1 MPKIYLDEVEAMNS
15 STLVSTLK
23 NDSTDSAN
31 VNNSVVL
38 FADTKDKLSGP
49 QWDKVRSKFA
59 EYSNALDKRTAVA
72 EKLSDAIETALNLLI
87 EYLGDD
93 LMLDSSML
101 GEYESQKRTCKNSI
115 DKLYAML
122 EEMET
127 VKVTDSNGKTSEV
140 TRHKYDQSTIKKQI
154 SSAEAVLDELQRLID
169 KINGLEA
176 ICEQAVGILE
186 PVFSEIT
193 EYGNIVSS
201 ITPSSKVVY
210 NGS

>member
-1 MPKIYLDEVEAMNS
+1 MPKIYLDEVEATNS

-31 VNNSVVL
+31 VNNAVAL
-38 FADTKDKLSGP
+38 FVDSKDKLSGP

-72 EKLSDAIETALNLLI
+72 EKLNDAIKAALNLLI

-101 GEYESQKRTCKNSI
+101 GEYESQKRTCQNSI
-115 DKLYAML
+115 DKLHAML
-122 EEMET
+122 DEMET
-127 VKVTDSNGKTSEV
+127 VTITDSNGKKTEV
-140 TRHKYDQSTIKKQI
+140 TRHKYDQSTIKAQI
-154 SSAEAVLDELQRLID
+154 SSAEAVLAELQRLID

-176 ICEQAVGILE
+176 IYEQAVSILE

-193 EYGNIVSS
+193 EYGNIVSA